1 MNRFNVSA
9 STFVVAIIIMT
20 VVLVAMNM
28 ATSITFVH
36 RIITIPSITIVNIHI
51 NIYTYININIIID
64 ININI
69 IFTKV

>member
-9 STFVVAIIIMT
+9 SNIIVAIIMT
-20 VVLVAMNM
+20 VDLVAMNM
-28 ATSITFVH
+28 ASSITFVV

-69 IFTKV
+69 TFTKV